1 MSLTTMERK
10 NDIVRDTKEQP
21 AAVSDQ
27 AILEK
32 GKVVSERAA
41 DETLQLIEEYGAS
54 VGPLT
59 LEAEKKLKRKIHL
72 HILLLVIV
80 IDLML
85 YVSFFLFW
93 GWIQVDG

>member
-1 MSLTTMERK
+1 MEK
-10 NDIVRDTKEQP
+10 DEVVRVPEEQP
-21 AAVSDQ
+21 VAASDE
-27 AILEK
+27 ASLEK

-41 DETLQLIEEYGAS
+41 DETLHLIEEHGAN

-59 LEAEKKLKRKIHL
+59 LEAEKKLKKKIHL

-85 YVSFFLFW
+85 YVSHVVGLF
-93 GWIQVDG
+93 